1 MALAK
6 EAPVNPFECGPR
18 EAVPVPVAR
27 AAHAVPAGPS
37 SEAGDDA
44 ALKNAAA
51 TAREREASREARHTQ
66 TAEL

>member
-6 EAPVNPFECGPR
+6 EAPVNPFECGSR
-18 EAVPVPVAR
+18 EAVPAPVAR
-27 AAHAVPAGPS
+27 AVPAGPS